1 MHSVYTHD
9 ASERAIDAHFR
20 SVARRFVFFDVLFV
34 LILATANLLSLYF
47 LVASL
52 PALALYTVRGAILFS
67 FLWSHRNRPVHAVR
81 MYTTVSSCG
90 THIRSAANL
99 SQHPPLQVWY
109 LATLV
114 FALAVHI
121 WAFVVLFVLVTLGAV
136 GFVLYAGF
144 VVIFFLSYLYCVRSH
159 TRFYAKAVLDS
170 VETELRTHKCE
181 ARYAKSRS
189 TELCERMQHDIDV
202 YFHSKTVVSQ
212 IPRVTAHSRPE
223 RRRSTSLDRGA
234 NRGTG
239 RRKDDRDSRQKR
251 KKRHNQ

>member
-1 MHSVYTHD
+1 MRSVYTHGV
-9 ASERAIDAHFR
+9 AERAIDAHFR
-20 SVARRFVFFDVLFV
+20 ATARRFVFFDVLFV

-47 LVASL
+47 LIASL
-52 PALALYTVRGAILFS
+52 PALVLYAVRGAILFS

-121 WAFVVLFVLVTLGAV
+121 WAFVVLFMLVTLGAV

-144 VVIFFLSYLYCVRSH
+144 VVIFFLSYLYSARSH
-159 TRFYAKAVLDS
+159 TRFYAKAVLDA

-189 TELCERMQHDIDV
+189 TELCERMQHDIDL
-202 YFHSKTVVSQ
+202 YFHSKNAVSQ
-212 IPRVTAHSRPE
+212 IPSVVQHSRPE
-223 RRRSTSLDRGA
+223 RRRSASLDRGA
-234 NRGTG
+234 SRGTRG
-239 RRKDDRDSRQKR
+239 RKNDGDGRQKR